1 VALLGHAGRSFLPEQ
16 MSHETLDRFF
26 ERAILAVVLALLVF
40 APLAMGAVGTR
51 EFLVVQVLVMAVMF
65 LWTLRIIFSGK
76 SRFFWSPLCWLVL
89 AFALYAIARYL
100 AADLEYVARFEMIQT
115 LLYAFLFFAV
125 VNNLASK
132 ESSLAIAL
140 TLVFLAAAISCYAIW
155 QFMAR
160 SNHVWNLISPY
171 AGRASGTYIS
181 PNNFACFLEMTLP
194 LAVAFLLAGRVRP
207 LTRVFLGY
215 AALAM
220 AGGLAVTFSRGGWMA
235 AAAGLLALLVV
246 LMCHPRHRLTSLLL
260 LVVLIAGGAIFVT
273 KYLSKT
279 VSYVSR
285 VEAIGNDSV
294 DLGYRLEMWHA
305 AEAMWQ
311 DHFWFGVGPAHY
323 DYRFNQY
330 RPAEV
335 QERPGHTHNDYLNL
349 LADWGATGGMIVLS
363 GMLVFGAS
371 LVRTWKAV
379 CPDNFGRAMSNRFAF
394 FLGGSAALLALAIH
408 SISDFNLHIPAN
420 AILGVCLLALLTGQ
434 LRMAASRYQ
443 LDAPVLAKVLLVA
456 LLAFGISYFG
466 IQGHRRAEEFA
477 WQARAANVDLPLL
490 DRADLLKKAFAV
502 EPADFETTYQIGEL
516 YRIQSFE
523 GGSDYES
530 LAQEAMQWYSRG
542 MKLDPYYAYNFLD
555 YGMCLDWLARYDEA
569 GTYFSRAEALD
580 PNGYFTVAYLGWHYI
595 QTGDD
600 AAARAC
606 FNRSI
611 RLGWNDND
619 MARSYLEI
627 VQNKLMENA
636 SGQPQISP

>member
-1 VALLGHAGRSFLPEQ
+1 
-16 MSHETLDRFF
+16 MSQETLDRFF

-40 APLAMGAVGTR
+40 APLAMGAVDTQ
-51 EFLVVQVLVMAVMF
+51 EFLLVQVLVMAVLL
-65 LWTLRIIFSGK
+65 LWAFRIIFSRK
-76 SRFFWSPLCWLVL
+76 TRFFWSPLCWPVL

-100 AADLEYVARFEMIQT
+100 TADLEYVARFEMIQT

-140 TLVFLAAAISCYAIW
+140 TLVFLAAGISCYAIW
-155 QFMAR
+155 QFMAH
-160 SNHVWNLISPY
+160 SNHVWNLLSPY
-171 AGRASGTYIS
+171 GGRASGTYIS

-220 AGGLAVTFSRGGWMA
+220 AGGLAVTFSRGGWLA
-235 AAAGLLALLVV
+235 AAAGLLV
-246 LMCHPRHRLTSLLL
+246 L
-260 LVVLIAGGAIFVT
+260 LVVLICHPGHRLTALLLLIVLIASGAVFVT
-273 KYLSKT
+273 NYLSKT
-279 VSYVSR
+279 LSYVSR

-305 AEAMWQ
+305 AEAMWL

-330 RPAEV
+330 RPGKV
-335 QERPGHTHNDYLNL
+335 QARPGHAHNDYLNL
-349 LADWGATGGMIVLS
+349 LADWGAIGGVIVLS
-363 GMLVFGAS
+363 GMLIFGAS

-379 CPDNFGRAMSNRFAF
+379 CRDNFGRRMSNRFAF

-408 SISDFNLHIPAN
+408 SIGDFNLHIPAN
-420 AILGVCLLALLTGQ
+420 AILGVCLLALLTAQ
-434 LRMAASRYQ
+434 LRMVAGRYQ
-443 LDAPVLAKVLLVA
+443 LDPPVLAKVLLLA
-456 LLAFGISYFG
+456 LLACSLSYFG
-466 IQGHRRAEEFA
+466 FQGHRRAEEFA
-477 WQARAANVDLPLL
+477 WQTRAANVDLPLL

-502 EPADFETTYQIGEL
+502 EPTDFETTYQLGEL
-516 YRIQSFE
+516 YRIQSFQ
-523 GGSDYES
+523 GGTDYES

-542 MKLDPYYAYNFLD
+542 MKLDPYYGYNFLD
-555 YGMCLDWLARYDEA
+555 YGMCLDWLGRYDEA

-580 PNGYFTVAYLGWHYI
+580 PNGYFTIAYLGWHYL
-595 QTGDD
+595 QTGDY

-606 FNRSI
+606 FTRSVC
-611 RLGWNDND
+611 LDWNEND
-619 MARSYLEI
+619 MAHSYLEI